1 MEKFIDNTLE
11 KINIIRDLYSLA
23 CEGTLEDNVHDVR
36 VSIRK
41 IMPNFYFFEKIFNDD
56 LEKEK
61 YLQIKKY
68 LRSEFSKFAPLRD
81 YQVSREILDNF
92 ERDSFHNFDVRY
104 MLTREEDNL
113 KTNLMESL
121 NVKDMENALNSLEY
135 MLGQSIEI
143 DLRDPMIEKVKLEKS
158 KFFNLA
164 FTLNNESDTE
174 TFHKARIKLKKYR
187 YFKELLYEIY
197 EEEGMDNF
205 ERIKSIQDAFGKLQ
219 DYNILKNILIENESN
234 QSYISFLEFEME
246 IQKNIILDIMKLFLI

>member
-1 MEKFIDNTLE
+1 
-11 KINIIRDLYSLA
+11 LYSLA
-23 CEGTLEDNVHDVR
+23 CEGTLEENVHDVR
-36 VSIRK
+36 VSIRR

-56 LEKEK
+56 LQKEK

-68 LRSEFSKFAPLRD
+68 LRSEFSKFAHLRD

-104 MLTREEDNL
+104 ILTKEEDTLKANL
-113 KTNLMESL
+113 VKSL
-121 NVKDMENALNSLEY
+121 NLNDMENVLNSLKDMIGE
-135 MLGQSIEI
+135 SEEV
-143 DLRDPMIEKVKLEKS
+143 DLRETMIEKVKLEKS

-164 FTLNNESDTE
+164 FTLNSESDTE

-205 ERIKSIQDAFGKLQ
+205 ERIKTIQDAFGKLQ
-219 DYNILKNILIENESN
+219 DYNILKNILVDNESN